1 MSKLRQAGDCSLDK
15 QKEDIATHLKQ
26 LPESE
31 LNDTIDGYAALITDL
46 ENEAKQHKEEAKNLE
61 KKANELK
68 KSAETKRQRAKEIKE
83 QLMEFL
89 QSKKR
94 KKLKTLRYELSLVRN
109 GGKRPV
115 ILREEIVATNLPKEY
130 QRVSVTPD
138 RTAIRRDLEKGKQLE
153 YAYLGERNFRV
164 QIVTSNKS

>member
-15 QKEDIATHLKQ
+15 QKEDIATHLKR

-31 LNDTIDGYAALITDL
+31 LNDIIDGYAALITDL
-46 ENEAKQHKEEAKNLE
+46 ENEAKQHEEEAR
-61 KKANELK
+61 ELK

-94 KKLKTLRYELSLVRN
+94 KKLKTSRYELNLVRN

-115 ILREEIVATNLPKEY
+115 ILREDIVATNLPKEY
-130 QRVSVTPD
+130 QRVD
-138 RTAIRRDLEKGKQLE
+138 RSR
-153 YAYLGERNFRV
+153 
-164 QIVTSNKS
+164 

>member
-1 MSKLRQAGDCSLDK
+1 MSKLRQAADCSPDK
-15 QKEDIATHLKQ
+15 QKEDIATHLER

-31 LNDTIDGYAALITDL
+31 LNDIINGYAALITKL
-46 ENEAKQHKEEAKNLE
+46 ENEAKQHEEEAR
-61 KKANELK
+61 ELK
-68 KSAETKRQRAKEIKE
+68 KRAETKRQRAKEIKE
-83 QLMEFL
+83 QLMKFL

-94 KKLKTLRYELSLVRN
+94 KKLKTSKYELSLVRN

-115 ILREEIVATNLPKEY
+115 ILREDIVATNLPEEY